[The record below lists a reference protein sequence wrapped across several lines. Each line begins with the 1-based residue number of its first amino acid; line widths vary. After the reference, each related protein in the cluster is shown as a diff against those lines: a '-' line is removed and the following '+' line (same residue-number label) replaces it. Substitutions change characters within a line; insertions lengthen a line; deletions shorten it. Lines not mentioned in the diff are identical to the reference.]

1 MNAEKE
7 LVLRIRP
14 DAHSIQVENLNEGV
28 IAYKEISMQTFFDC
42 IKNSVRHEGIR
53 SGLLPLNC
61 FHIKISDDG
70 TRDFCLWHP
79 YLRAD
84 ISYFGTEYPDFP
96 LPRLVFGF
104 QVSPEGKVRSCGL
117 GVVEDR
123 SPDEDTAMYI
133 YPFSNVGGFHLCT
146 GNSDLP
152 VYKKASTLRHL
163 PAYLLQLPNNNDSFN
178 AINNKL
184 HMPYRELLN
193 HLRDKDPAYYYTDV
207 LIPNGKTLKEFIG

>member
-1 MNAEKE
+1 
-7 LVLRIRP
+7 
-14 DAHSIQVENLNEGV
+14 
-28 IAYKEISMQTFFDC
+28 MQTFFDC

-104 QVSPEGKVRSCGL
+104 QVSPEGKVKGVAGWALSRTKYPMKIPPCTYILFRTWAASICVPGITISRFTKRPAPSGIFQPICCSCKQQ
-117 GVVEDR
+117 R
-123 SPDEDTAMYI
+123 QFQRNQQQTAYA
-133 YPFSNVGGFHLCT
+133 
-146 GNSDLP
+146 LP
-152 VYKKASTLRHL
+152 
-163 PAYLLQLPNNNDSFN
+163 
-178 AINNKL
+178 
-184 HMPYRELLN
+184 ELLN